1 MSKKYYAVKIGKVPG
16 IYFNWDDCKAQVHG
30 FKGAIYKSFDNISD
44 AENFINSGSYTT
56 VESAD
61 SECKSENDS
70 SDEKS
75 FGNDMDDFSLSEE
88 ECIAFV
94 DGSYNISTCEYGYGM
109 VIISKNG
116 EEEFFGKG
124 LNDKDAELRN
134 VAGEILGSMKA
145 IEYGINSGYK
155 KIIIAFDY
163 EGIRSWALGTWKT
176 NKDATK
182 RYKEFF
188 DEHKTLI
195 DIEFK
200 KIKAHSKNKY
210 NDMADRLAKKAVGVE

>member
-16 IYFNWDDCKAQVHG
+16 IYFSWDDCKTQVHG

-44 AENFINSGSYTT
+44 AENFINSGSDTT

-70 SDEKS
+70 SGEKT

-109 VIISKNG
+109 VIISKDG
-116 EEEFFGKG
+116 EKEFSEKG